1 MTRPEG
7 LTESKELESPV
18 KAKLVE
24 VALVLVL
31 FTVTKLVM
39 VEEAE
44 LTKMAIAVVVGFKTE
59 GL

>member
-1 MTRPEG
+1 MVEEAMTRPEG

-24 VALVLVL
+24 VAEVEVL

-39 VEEAE
+39 VEVGA
-44 LTKMAIAVVVGFKTE
+44 LMMTFLVVVGAR
-59 GL
+59 